1 MKLLLLP
8 LVCALALLVGCTN
21 PEDQAFKRARMT
33 DTVVGWEDFLRQFP
47 DGEQT
52 AAARQRLVELH
63 EDREWQRA
71 ELGDSVAS
79 YQEYLRG
86 YPQGRFAGEA
96 LVRIANLNLRDVP
109 DREPT
114 PDELRAAQAARDAS
128 AGNRGSAVLPPVA
141 APGVEGAAPK
151 GPTALINR
159 APPRQPASKPA
170 PAPKPVVA
178 PKPKPAPKPV
188 APAVV
193 APKPAPKPTSPVVA
207 APKLVPAPVVAPKP
221 KPAVPAMA
229 APKPAPKS
237 APKPV
242 AAATP
247 APAPAPAPVAA
258 PVAAPA
264 AAPASAAVGGDW
276 SVQLGAFG
284 KGEAAALQH
293 WARLQRA
300 VPAAVAGLQPEVAGP
315 LEGKPFH
322 RLRVVGLSRERARD
336 LCVAVRAA
344 GEGCVVTAP

>member
-8 LVCALALLVGCTN
+8 LVCALALLAGCTN

-52 AAARQRLVELH
+52 DAARRRLVELH

-86 YPQGRFAGEA
+86 YPQGRFASEA

-109 DREPT
+109 DGEPT
-114 PDELRAAQAARDAS
+114 PQELRAAQAAREAS
-128 AGNRGSAVLPPVA
+128 AGDRAPAVLPPVA
-141 APGVEGAAPK
+141 ASGVEGAAPK

-159 APPRQPASKPA
+159 APPRQPAATPMPA
-170 PAPKPVVA
+170 SKPVVA
-178 PKPKPAPKPV
+178 PKPTLKPAPKPV
-188 APAVV
+188 AP
-193 APKPAPKPTSPVVA
+193 
-207 APKLVPAPVVAPKP
+207 PVVAPKP
-221 KPAVPAMA
+221 KQAPPVATPKPALKST
-229 APKPAPKS
+229 PKPAPKS

-247 APAPAPAPVAA
+247 APAPAPTPVA
-258 PVAAPA
+258 PPA
-264 AAPASAAVGGDW
+264 AALASASVGGDW